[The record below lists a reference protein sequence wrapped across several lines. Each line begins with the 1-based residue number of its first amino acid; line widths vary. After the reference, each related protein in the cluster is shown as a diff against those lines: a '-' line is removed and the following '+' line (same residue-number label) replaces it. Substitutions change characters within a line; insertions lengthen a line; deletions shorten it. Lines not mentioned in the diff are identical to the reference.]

1 MLTHLGLAELT
12 AKPTGA
18 CDMSKDIH
26 KNIQAM
32 PAPALQKQLALYR
45 SLVSRNVFDEIMI
58 SIMEQ
63 ELVIRTELETLQ

>member
-1 MLTHLGLAELT
+1 MQTLLGVAILP
-12 AKPTGA
+12 AKLTGA

-32 PAPALQKQLALYR
+32 TTPALQKQLALYR